1 MRFIRTLSNVGLLFA
16 LASGLPAIGQMG
28 RIPGTGY
35 PGGRTGTSLPPAV
48 PGGGKPSKT
57 QKTKP
62 DDNLLPTFK
71 GTLRGADSKMLSLE
85 VSGDNTLQFNCSKKT
100 AYYDGSK
107 KIKVSALKPG
117 DHIAVEARRALD
129 ATLDA
134 VTVRLDRPAPPQ

>member
-1 MRFIRTLSNVGLLFA
+1 MRSVRTLSNVSLLFM
-16 LASGLPAIGQMG
+16 LAVGFPAIGQMG

-62 DDNLLPTFK
+62 EDNPLPTFK
-71 GTLRGADSKMLSLE
+71 GILRGADSKLLSLE
-85 VSGDNTLQFNCSKKT
+85 VPGDNTLQFNCSKKT
-100 AYYDGSK
+100 AYYDGSR

-117 DHIAVEARRALD
+117 DHLAVEARRALD
-129 ATLDA
+129 GTLDA
-134 VTVRLDRPAPPQ
+134 VSVRLDR